1 MVIVSTILLH
11 GMINRRVVIALYTH
25 YDLIILH
32 STMVS
37 VICTLVLDV
46 SHAVEVLVLRLLV
59 EDSTHLLY
67 FEYSSCSCLCHIYSW
82 FLPMWWVLGLS
93 ILLSICREYIYG

>member
-11 GMINRRVVIALYTH
+11 DMINRRVVITLWTY

-37 VICTLVLDV
+37 VISTLMLDV

-59 EDSTHLLY
+59 
-67 FEYSSCSCLCHIYSW
+67 
-82 FLPMWWVLGLS
+82 V
-93 ILLSICREYIYG
+93 